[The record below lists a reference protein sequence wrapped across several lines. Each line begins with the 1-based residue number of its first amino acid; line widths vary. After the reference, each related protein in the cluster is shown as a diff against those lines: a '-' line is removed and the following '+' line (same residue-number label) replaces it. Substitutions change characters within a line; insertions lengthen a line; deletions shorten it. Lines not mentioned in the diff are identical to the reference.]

1 MCRTNSLSLPGHRI
15 WGPDACFQTPAPP
28 SARSLSLGSV
38 VAPLCF
44 SLRTCK
50 LGATPFLFLMAA
62 VSLGAAGPS
71 VSARPTELVVT
82 WVSGGRDVAR
92 TSLSPWG
99 RPLGRVG
106 FGEHKLFCS
115 HALRALGTQFSQPR
129 LPHTC
134 THLRSDWRRGGGTS
148 CRHGHGLGAMGAGRG
163 PPG

>member
-38 VAPLCF
+38 VAPLCL

-106 FGEHKLFCS
+106 CVPPAPQTPSPPPTPVCS
-115 HALRALGTQFSQPR
+115 TKPSPGMA
-129 LPHTC
+129 
-134 THLRSDWRRGGGTS
+134 
-148 CRHGHGLGAMGAGRG
+148 GLAAGS
-163 PPG
+163 